1 MKRLK
6 SYRNS
11 IIALLWI
18 SSMSSLQAQ
27 TVDALKVDTTQVDT
41 AKVELPWPRNLQARL
56 DSLVGSP
63 MLQYTQ
69 LGLMVY
75 DLTDDS
81 TLYVYNPRQTMRP
94 ASTMKLLTSITAL
107 DQLGGKYKF
116 KTSLY
121 YTGSVKDSVLVGDL
135 YCVGGMD
142 PLFDKTDMGA
152 FAESVKALGIHTLR
166 GKIVAV
172 TGFKD
177 QDLLGE
183 GWCWDDDNPTL
194 TPLLIDKK
202 DEFVS
207 RFTKQLNRDSVL
219 VDGSATNGQLPKNAL
234 LLCTRSHELVDVLEP
249 MMKNSDNLY
258 AESMFYQLAAAAGA
272 SPAKASHARQQVIK
286 TLSKAGV
293 RGQYKIADG
302 SGLSLYNYVTP
313 ELLARLLIYAYK
325 KSSIIRDLYV
335 SLPIAGEDGTLK
347 KRMKNGPAHINVRAK
362 TGTVTGVS
370 SLAGYAVAAN
380 NHMLVFSIINQ
391 GIMKAD
397 DGRNFQD
404 KVCNAL
410 CK

>member
-1 MKRLK
+1 MKIFK

-11 IIALLWI
+11 IFALLWI
-18 SSMSSLQAQ
+18 SSIGSMQAQ
-27 TVDALKVDTTQVDT
+27 TVDALGVDTTQVDT
-41 AKVELPWPRNLQARL
+41 AKVELPWPQNLQARL
-56 DSLVGSP
+56 DTLVSSP

-75 DLTDDS
+75 DLTADS
-81 TLYVYNPRQTMRP
+81 TLYTFNQRQTMRP
-94 ASTMKLLTSITAL
+94 ASTMKLLTSISAL
-107 DQLGGKYKF
+107 DQLGGKYEF

-121 YTGSVKDSVLVGDL
+121 YTGSVKDSVLTGDL

-142 PLFDKTDMGA
+142 PLFDKTDMAA
-152 FAESVKALGIHTLR
+152 FAESVKGLGIHTFR

-202 DEFVS
+202 DDFIS
-207 RFTKQLNRDSVL
+207 RFAQELDKDSIF
-219 VDGSATNGQLPKNAL
+219 VDGPGSYGTLPKNVL
-234 LLCTRSHELVDVLEP
+234 LLCSRSHQLVDVLEP

-258 AESMFYQLAAAAGA
+258 AESMFYQLGAAAGA
-272 SPAKASHARQQVIK
+272 HPAKASHARQQVKK
-286 TLSKAGV
+286 TLSRAGV
-293 RGQYKIADG
+293 TGQYKIADG

-313 ELLARLLIYAYK
+313 ELLTRLLIYAYRK
-325 KSSIIRDLYV
+325 PNIIRDLYV

-347 KRMKNGPAHINVRAK
+347 KRMMNGPAHINVRAK